1 MVNAMNYIERFLVT
15 YDFDGIK
22 GFLLSLFPSFKYGT
36 QLPAFSLSLF
46 IGIVSE
52 FLGVSPIIVVVM
64 FMAVVVETVTGRKAS
79 KKRGESFES
88 LKFSRC
94 VIKVFVWCFLFFMF
108 HSFSKDMQ
116 MHDGW
121 VFLLGVIF
129 FDVIHV
135 ATMVYFCIEY
145 GTSILENLAVLDGK
159 PKEALIVAMSDVW
172 NSLINKFKS
181 LKQ

>member
-1 MVNAMNYIERFLVT
+1 MNYIERFLAT
-15 YDFDGIK
+15 YGFDGIK

-36 QLPAFSLSLF
+36 QVPAFSLSVLVA
-46 IGIVSE
+46 IISE
-52 FLGVSPIIVVVM
+52 FLGTSPLLVLVM
-64 FMAVVVETVTGRKAS
+64 FLAVIVETTTGRRAS
-79 KKRGESFES
+79 KKRGEPFES
-88 LKFSRC
+88 FKFSRC

-121 VFLLGVIF
+121 VFILGVIF

-145 GTSILENLAVLDGK
+145 GTSILENLAVIDGK
-159 PKEALIVAMSDVW
+159 PKETLIVAMSDVW
-172 NSLINKFKS
+172 TSLIGKFKN

>member
-1 MVNAMNYIERFLVT
+1 MNYIERFLAT
-15 YDFDGIK
+15 YGFDGII

-36 QLPAFSLSLF
+36 QVPAFSLSVLLAV
-46 IGIVSE
+46 ISEVLGI
-52 FLGVSPIIVVVM
+52 SPLLVLVM
-64 FMAVVVETVTGRKAS
+64 FLAVIIETTTGRRAS
-79 KKRGESFES
+79 KKRGEPFES
-88 LKFSRC
+88 FKFSRC

-108 HSFSKDMQ
+108 HSFSNDMQ

-121 VFLLGVIF
+121 VFILGVIF

-145 GTSILENLAVLDGK
+145 GTSILENLAVIDGK
-159 PKEALIVAMSDVW
+159 PKETLIVAMSDVW
-172 NSLINKFKS
+172 TSLIGKFKN